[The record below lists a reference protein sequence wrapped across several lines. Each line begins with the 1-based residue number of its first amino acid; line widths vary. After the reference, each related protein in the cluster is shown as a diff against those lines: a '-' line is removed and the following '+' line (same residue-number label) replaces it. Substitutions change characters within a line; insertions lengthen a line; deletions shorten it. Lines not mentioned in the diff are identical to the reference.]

1 MAAQQTTFT
10 VTVGQKTPNGT
21 HTVSME
27 SSDLE
32 GMLQSIREMF
42 LRREAHPRQQREA
55 RPATADA
62 RPAREPREQRT
73 SAAEARPVR
82 EPREARPAAA
92 DARPAREA
100 DTRPP
105 RPADAEKKP
114 RLPPCPKRLD
124 CSEKTCNLWHP
135 IACKFGEKCNNKEKC
150 KFAHPRK

>member
-82 EPREARPAAA
+82 EPREARPAA
-92 DARPAREA
+92 DARPAA
-100 DTRPP
+100 
-105 RPADAEKKP
+105 AEKKP
-114 RLPPCPKRLD
+114 RLPPCPKGLD
-124 CSEKTCNLWHP
+124 CSEKKTCDKWHP
-135 IACKFGEKCNNKEKC
+135 IACKFGEKCNNEKC